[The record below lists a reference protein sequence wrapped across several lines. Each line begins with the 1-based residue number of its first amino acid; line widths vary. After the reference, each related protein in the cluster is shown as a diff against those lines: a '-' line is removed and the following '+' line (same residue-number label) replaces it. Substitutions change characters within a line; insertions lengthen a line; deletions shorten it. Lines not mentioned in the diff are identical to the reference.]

1 MARPPGRR
9 LHAAT
14 FRHLLVQRG
23 VQVSEVATATGVSES
38 TIFGLLADTQRASNR
53 TIRALSDY
61 FAVGD
66 DSVLFPSLGGFVD
79 RERATV

>member
-1 MARPPGRR
+1 MARPLGRR

-14 FRHLLVQRG
+14 FRHLLVQKG
-23 VQVSEVATATGVSES
+23 VTVSEVAKDTGVAES
-38 TIFGLLADTQRASNR
+38 TIFGLLADTQRASAK
-53 TIRALSDY
+53 TIRLLSDY

-79 RERATV
+79 RERVTV

>member
-14 FRHLLVQRG
+14 FRLLLRLRG
-23 VQVSEVATATGVSES
+23 EQVSDVAAATGVSES
-38 TIFGLLADTQRASNR
+38 TIFGLLADTQRASDKS
-53 TIRALSDY
+53 IRALSDY
-61 FAVGD
+61 FATAD

-79 RERATV
+79 RERVSA